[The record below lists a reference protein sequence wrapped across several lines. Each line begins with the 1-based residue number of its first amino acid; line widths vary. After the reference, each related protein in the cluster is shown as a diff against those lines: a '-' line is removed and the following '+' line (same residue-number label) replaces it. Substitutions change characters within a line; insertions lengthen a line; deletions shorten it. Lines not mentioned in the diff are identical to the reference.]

1 MALTTTTLAAAVAVD
16 QNFIVVASATGF
28 AAGNYVLIDQEVM
41 IVQSSYVSGT
51 TIPVGRGKEGTQTAA
66 HVITANVNTYL
77 GSDSTGS
84 AAQTLVT
91 YPYVRAR
98 QIVSITATTS
108 TLTLPL
114 PGEDMC
120 VILNGTAAITLTV
133 PVPTKDMD
141 GCFLTIVSNGVAAH
155 VPTFTGGFGGVGSGY
170 TALTVATGAKLAIM
184 CVAVNGNWNVLS
196 APGWTGTVTKVTA
209 GIA

>member
-1 MALTTTTLAAAVAVD
+1 
-16 QNFIVVASATGF
+16 VASATGF

-98 QIVSITATTS
+98 QIVSITATTA

-114 PGEDMC
+114 PGEDMV
-120 VILNGTAAITLTV
+120 VILNGTNAITLTV

-141 GCFLTIVSNGVAAH
+141 GCCLTILSNGVAAH
-155 VPTFTGGFGGVGSGY
+155 VPTFTGGLGGVGAGY
-170 TALTVATGAKLAIM
+170 TAITGAVGARLSFSVWACNGAWNAI
-184 CVAVNGNWNVLS
+184 S
-196 APGWTGTVTKVTA
+196 APAWTGTVTKVIGGLA
-209 GIA
+209 